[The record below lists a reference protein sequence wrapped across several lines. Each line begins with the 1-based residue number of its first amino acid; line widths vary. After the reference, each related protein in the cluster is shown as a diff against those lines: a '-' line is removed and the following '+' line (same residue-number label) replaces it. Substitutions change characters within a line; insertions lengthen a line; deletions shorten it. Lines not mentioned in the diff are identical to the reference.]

1 MLVSRSATHALNAL
15 AVLGDLPS
23 GECAGA
29 ARIAGQINAPS
40 NYLGKLLRAL
50 SRAGLVEGRKGS
62 EGGFRLSRSAGE
74 ISLFEVLDPI
84 EHLSRVNRCILGNSR
99 CTARALCSIHQRWSL
114 VRDHYLDFLKTTT
127 LADVTAQPALRG
139 RRKGRKNGRAAV
151 PAAGGV
157 R

>member
-15 AVLGDLPS
+15 VVLGALPG

-50 SRAGLVEGRKGS
+50 SRAGVVEGRKGS
-62 EGGFRLSRSAGE
+62 DGGFRLSRSPGA

-84 EHLSRVNRCILGNSR
+84 EHLSQVDRCILGNFR
-99 CTARALCSIHQRWSL
+99 CTARTPCSIHQRWSL

-127 LADVTAQPALRG
+127 LADVTAQPVSAG
-139 RRKGRKNGRAAV
+139 RRKGGKNGRAAMT
-151 PAAGGV
+151 AAGGV